1 MAVHGMEMSVH
12 AISATNNIVDTSKGR
27 TLMPQAILEIEE
39 MPHDCTECKLRSESE
54 NCSYCVPMQRI
65 IGRTYG
71 ADGCF
76 SEVMQD
82 RQEWCPLEYTEEGIR
97 DDEEAVLFINP
108 QDVSSFVQEGDDT
121 SIFDT
126 LVISG
131 LVPVGEAHI
140 FRKDD
145 FMAFFNEIWDDF
157 EEDED

>member
-1 MAVHGMEMSVH
+1 MS
-12 AISATNNIVDTSKGR
+12 
-27 TLMPQAILEIEE
+27 QAILEIEE

-76 SEVMQD
+76 SDALQE
-82 RQEWCPLEYTEEGIR
+82 RQEWCPLQYTEEGIR

-108 QDVSSFVQEGDDT
+108 EDVTSFVRGDDDI
-121 SIFDT
+121 SIFDS

-145 FMAFFNEIWDDF
+145 FMAFFNEIWDSKE
-157 EEDED
+157 EED

>member
-1 MAVHGMEMSVH
+1 
-12 AISATNNIVDTSKGR
+12 
-27 TLMPQAILEIEE
+27 MPQAILEIEE

-145 FMAFFNEIWDDF
+145 FMAFFNEIWEDYE
-157 EEDED
+157 EEDD